1 MQHINYSIIIP
12 HKNSA
17 SLLQYCLNSIPIRD
31 DVQVIVVDDNSDAD
45 KVDFNNFPKWRGTN
59 YEYYLTKEGKGAG
72 YARNVGL
79 EHAKGKWVI
88 FSDADDHFL
97 PSFDNILNEN
107 QTSNADIT
115 FYRPQAVMLN
125 DHNVRSNRADGYNY
139 LIDETIKTNN
149 TCLISLMW
157 MSPWSKIIRKDIVN
171 DIKFEEIRYSN
182 DNVFSVTVACNATK
196 IEVKEKSFYMI
207 TQSDNSLTSN
217 FLQKEGE
224 LECRTGAMLRAF
236 YVAKRKGK
244 DISYYLETLKSFA
257 TKLHRRNWKLYTE
270 YLSCLNDEGISIMQM
285 IREHYNDRDR
295 LHRWK
300 GYLNTF
306 FHFYIERIKS
316 YFNNKKFSYKLTSN
330 NLIE

>member
-12 HKNSA
+12 HKNSVE
-17 SLLQYCLNSIPIRD
+17 LLQYCLDTIPIRD

-45 KVDFNNFPKWRGTN
+45 KVDFNNFPKWKGTN

-79 EHAKGKWVI
+79 EHANGKWVI
-88 FSDADDHFL
+88 FSDADDYFL

-125 DHNVRSNRADGYNY
+125 DHNMRSNRADGYNY

-157 MSPWSKIIRKDIVN
+157 MSPCSKIIRRDIVN

-182 DNVFSVTVACNATK
+182 DNVFSVTVACNATN
-196 IEVKEKSFYMI
+196 IEVKEESFYII

-244 DISYYLETLKSFA
+244 DISLYIDVIKFYA
-257 TKLHRRNWKLYTE
+257 HKLHRHNWKLYTA
-270 YLSCLNDEGISIMQM
+270 YIFCLKEEGISILQM
-285 IREHYNDRDR
+285 LREQYNDRDR

-300 GYLNTF
+300 GYLNTII
-306 FHFYIERIKS
+306 HICIERIKS
-316 YFNNKKFSYKLTSN
+316 FFANKRFDN
-330 NLIE
+330 PQI

>member
-1 MQHINYSIIIP
+1 MNKIIYSIIIP

-45 KVDFNNFPKWRGTN
+45 KVDFNNFPTWKGKN

-79 EHAKGKWVI
+79 EHANGKWVI
-88 FSDADDHFL
+88 FSDADDYFL

-125 DHNVRSNRADGYNY
+125 DHNMRSNRADGYNY

-157 MSPWSKIIRKDIVN
+157 MSPCSKIIRRDIVN
-171 DIKFEEIRYSN
+171 GIKFEEIRYSN
-182 DNVFSVTVACNATK
+182 DNVFSVTIACNATNIK
-196 IEVKEKSFYMI
+196 VKEDSFYMI

-244 DISYYLETLKSFA
+244 DISLYIDVIKFYA
-257 TKLHRRNWKLYTE
+257 HKLHRHNWKLYTA
-270 YLSCLNDEGISIMQM
+270 YIFCLKEEGISILQM
-285 IREHYNDRDR
+285 LREQYNDRDR

-306 FHFYIERIKS
+306 LHFYIERIK
-316 YFNNKKFSYKLTSN
+316 FFFVK
-330 NLIE
+330 

>member
-1 MQHINYSIIIP
+1 MRHINYSIIIP
-12 HKNSA
+12 HKNSTE
-17 SLLQYCLNSIPIRD
+17 LLQYCLNSIPIRD
-31 DVQVIVVDDNSDAD
+31 DVQVIVVDDNSDTD
-45 KVDFNNFPKWRGTN
+45 KVDFSNFPTWKGKN

-88 FSDADDHFL
+88 FSDADDYFL
-97 PSFDNILNEN
+97 PSFDSILNEN

-115 FYRPQAVMLN
+115 FYRPQAVILN
-125 DHNVRSNRADGYNY
+125 DHNLHSNRADGYNY

-157 MSPWSKIIRKDIVN
+157 MSPWSKIIRRDIVN
-171 DIKFEEIRYSN
+171 GIKFEEIRYSN
-182 DNVFSVTVACNATK
+182 DNVFSVTIACNATN
-196 IEVKEKSFYMI
+196 IEVKEESFYMI

-236 YVAKRKGK
+236 YIAKRKGK
-244 DISYYLETLKSFA
+244 DISLYIDVIKFYA
-257 TKLHRRNWKLYTE
+257 HKLHRHNWKLYTE

-285 IREHYNDRDR
+285 LREQYNDRDR
-295 LHRWK
+295 LHIWR
-300 GYLNTF
+300 GYLNTII
-306 FHFYIERIKS
+306 HICIERIKS
-316 YFNNKKFSYKLTSN
+316 FFANKRFDN
-330 NLIE
+330 PQI

>member
-1 MQHINYSIIIP
+1 
-12 HKNSA
+12 
-17 SLLQYCLNSIPIRD
+17 
-31 DVQVIVVDDNSDAD
+31 VQVIVVDDNSDAD
-45 KVDFNNFPKWRGTN
+45 KVDFNNFPTWKGKN

-79 EHAKGKWVI
+79 EHANGKWVI
-88 FSDADDHFL
+88 FSDADDYFL

-125 DHNVRSNRADGYNY
+125 DHNIRSNRADGYNY

-157 MSPWSKIIRKDIVN
+157 MSPCSKIIKRDIVN

-196 IEVKEKSFYMI
+196 IEVKEEAFYMI
-207 TQSDNSLTSN
+207 TQGDNSLTSN

-244 DISYYLETLKSFA
+244 DISCYFETLKSFA

-285 IREHYNDRDR
+285 LREQYKDKDR

-306 FHFYIERIKS
+306 FHFYIER
-316 YFNNKKFSYKLTSN
+316 FKFFFCQQKD
-330 NLIE
+330 

>member
-12 HKNSA
+12 HKNSTE
-17 SLLQYCLNSIPIRD
+17 LLQYCLNSIPVRD

-45 KVDFNNFPKWRGTN
+45 KVDFNNFPTWKGKN

-79 EHAKGKWVI
+79 EHANGKWVI
-88 FSDADDHFL
+88 FSDADDYFL

-125 DHNVRSNRADGYNY
+125 DHNMRSNRADGYNY

-157 MSPWSKIIRKDIVN
+157 MSPCSKIIRRDIVN
-171 DIKFEEIRYSN
+171 GIKFEEIRYSN

-196 IEVKEKSFYMI
+196 IEVKEEAFYMI
-207 TQSDNSLTSN
+207 TQGDNSLTSN

-236 YVAKRKGK
+236 YVVKRKGK
-244 DISYYLETLKSFA
+244 DISYYLETLKSF
-257 TKLHRRNWKLYTE
+257 TTELHRRNWKLYSV
-270 YLSCLNDEGISIMQM
+270 YLSCLNEEGISIMQM
-285 IREHYNDRDR
+285 LREQYKDKDR
-295 LHRWK
+295 LLRWK

-306 FHFYIERIKS
+306 LHFYIERIK
-316 YFNNKKFSYKLTSN
+316 FFFTNKRIKNSQTSQ
-330 NLIE
+330 LL

>member
-1 MQHINYSIIIP
+1 MRHINYSIIIP
-12 HKNSA
+12 HKNSVE
-17 SLLQYCLNSIPIRD
+17 LLQYCLDTIPIRD
-31 DVQVIVVDDNSDAD
+31 DVEVIVVDDNSDAD
-45 KVDFNNFPKWRGTN
+45 KVDFNNFPKWRGKN

-79 EHAKGKWVI
+79 EHANGKWVI
-88 FSDADDHFL
+88 FSDADDYFL

-125 DHNVRSNRADGYNY
+125 DHNMRSNRADGYNY

-157 MSPWSKIIRKDIVN
+157 MSPCSKIIRRDIVN
-171 DIKFEEIRYSN
+171 GIKFEEIRYSN
-182 DNVFSVTVACNATK
+182 DNVFSVTIACNATN
-196 IEVKEKSFYMI
+196 IEVKEDSFYMI

-244 DISYYLETLKSFA
+244 DISLYIDVIKFYA
-257 TKLHRRNWKLYTE
+257 HKLHRHNWKLYTA
-270 YLSCLNDEGISIMQM
+270 YIFCLKEEGISILQM
-285 IREHYNDRDR
+285 LREQYNDRDR

-300 GYLNTF
+300 GYLNTII
-306 FHFYIERIKS
+306 HICIERIKS
-316 YFNNKKFSYKLTSN
+316 FFANKRFDN
-330 NLIE
+330 PQI

>member
-1 MQHINYSIIIP
+1 MRHINYSIIIP
-12 HKNSA
+12 HKNSTE
-17 SLLQYCLNSIPIRD
+17 LLQYCLNSIPVRD
-31 DVQVIVVDDNSDAD
+31 DVQVIVVDDNSDAN
-45 KVDFNNFPKWRGTN
+45 KVDFNNFPTWKGKN

-79 EHAKGKWVI
+79 EHTKGKWVI
-88 FSDADDHFL
+88 FSDADDYFL

-125 DHNVRSNRADGYNY
+125 DHNLHSNRADGYNY

-157 MSPWSKIIRKDIVN
+157 MSPWSKIIRRDIVN
-171 DIKFEEIRYSN
+171 GIKFEEIRYSN
-182 DNVFSVTVACNATK
+182 DNVFSVAIACNATN
-196 IEVKEKSFYMI
+196 IEVKEESFYMI

-236 YVAKRKGK
+236 YIAKRKGK
-244 DISYYLETLKSFA
+244 DISLYIDVIKFYA
-257 TKLHRRNWKLYTE
+257 HKLHRHNWKLYTA
-270 YLSCLNDEGISIMQM
+270 YIFCLKEEDISILQM
-285 IREHYNDRDR
+285 LREQYNDRDR

-306 FHFYIERIKS
+306 LHFYIERIK
-316 YFNNKKFSYKLTSN
+316 FFFTNKRIKNSQTTQL
-330 NLIE
+330 L

>member
-12 HKNSA
+12 HKNSTE
-17 SLLQYCLNSIPIRD
+17 LLQYCLNSIPVRD
-31 DVQVIVVDDNSDAD
+31 DVQVIVVDDNSDAN
-45 KVDFNNFPKWRGTN
+45 KVDFINFPKWKGKN

-79 EHAKGKWVI
+79 EHAKGKWII
-88 FSDADDHFL
+88 FADADDHFL

-107 QTSNADIT
+107 LTSNADIT

-125 DHNVRSNRADGYNY
+125 DHNMRSNRADGYNY

-157 MSPWSKIIRKDIVN
+157 MSPCSKIIRRDIIN

-196 IEVKEKSFYMI
+196 IEVKEEAFYMI
-207 TQSDNSLTSN
+207 TQGDNSLTSN

-224 LECRTGAMLRAF
+224 LECRTGAILRAF

-244 DISYYLETLKSFA
+244 DISYYLETLKHFA

-285 IREHYNDRDR
+285 LREQYKDKDR

-306 FHFYIERIKS
+306 FHFYIERIK
-316 YFNNKKFSYKLTSN
+316 FFFC
-330 NLIE
+330 EQ

>member
-1 MQHINYSIIIP
+1 
-12 HKNSA
+12 
-17 SLLQYCLNSIPIRD
+17 
-31 DVQVIVVDDNSDAD
+31 
-45 KVDFNNFPKWRGTN
+45 
-59 YEYYLTKEGKGAG
+59 
-72 YARNVGL
+72 
-79 EHAKGKWVI
+79 
-88 FSDADDHFL
+88 
-97 PSFDNILNEN
+97 
-107 QTSNADIT
+107 
-115 FYRPQAVMLN
+115 MLN
-125 DHNVRSNRADGYNY
+125 DHNMRSNRADGYNY

-157 MSPWSKIIRKDIVN
+157 MSPCSKIIRRDIVN

-236 YVAKRKGK
+236 YIAKIKGK

-316 YFNNKKFSYKLTSN
+316 YFNNKKFNYKLTSN

>member
-1 MQHINYSIIIP
+1 MRHINYSIIIP
-12 HKNSA
+12 HKNSTE
-17 SLLQYCLNSIPIRD
+17 LLQYCLNSIPVRD

-88 FSDADDHFL
+88 FSDADDYFL

-125 DHNVRSNRADGYNY
+125 DHNMRSNRADGYNY

-157 MSPWSKIIRKDIVN
+157 MSPCSKIIRRDIVN
-171 DIKFEEIRYSN
+171 GIKFEEIRYSN
-182 DNVFSVTVACNATK
+182 DNVFSVTIACNATN
-196 IEVKEKSFYMI
+196 IEVKEESFYMI

-224 LECRTGAMLRAF
+224 LECRTGAFLRVV
-236 YVAKRKGK
+236 YIAKNHGK
-244 DISYYLETLKSFA
+244 DIHYYYGMLKDSA
-257 TKLHRRNWKLYTE
+257 YRLHNRNWELYTA
-270 YLSCLNDEGISIMQM
+270 YLFCLKQEGFSIIQM
-285 IREHYNDRDR
+285 LREQYKYKDRV
-295 LHRWK
+295 HRWK
-300 GYLNTF
+300 GYINTYLHLF
-306 FHFYIERIKS
+306 MESPKIIIKKNI
-316 YFNNKKFSYKLTSN
+316 FGIYKN
-330 NLIE
+330 